1 VNATVAER
9 RPHYLQ
15 LVADHGR
22 LVDPAFVP
30 REPIWVARGQV
41 GAGQLPHVRRSLAAG
56 RPEATSSD
64 GPRPPA
70 GPPEA
75 TARPAGEASPASPA
89 PRRQGASGQEPA
101 RRPVAAKPVP
111 RGRAPL
117 RLTRRG
123 RLAIT
128 STVVVLIAAGSM
140 AASMAVAGTA
150 RAGAHPGVSPHPA
163 VPVQAAVQVA
173 GAVRGV
179 RAALAGG
186 VPVTRRR
193 GGRASLASD
202 ASASM
207 LVFSLQPA
215 RVCSTVDHNI

>member
-22 LVDPAFVP
+22 LVDSAFVP
-30 REPIWVARGQV
+30 REPIWVARQQV
-41 GAGQLPHVRRSLAAG
+41 GASQLAHGRRSLAAG
-56 RPEATSSD
+56 RPEAV
-64 GPRPPA
+64 
-70 GPPEA
+70 
-75 TARPAGEASPASPA
+75 ARPAGKASPA
-89 PRRQGASGQEPA
+89 PRRQGVSGQESA
-101 RRPVAAKPVP
+101 RRPVDAKPAP
-111 RGRAPL
+111 RRRPPL

-163 VPVQAAVQVA
+163 VPVQAAVQAV
-173 GAVRGV
+173 GAVRG
-179 RAALAGG
+179 
-186 VPVTRRR
+186 
-193 GGRASLASD
+193 
-202 ASASM
+202 
-207 LVFSLQPA
+207 
-215 RVCSTVDHNI
+215 